1 MYSMT
6 GYGHATG
13 KVGKGRL
20 YIELKTVNHRY
31 CDVSMRIPSRMGE
44 VEIKLRD
51 FVQTRINRGKADL
64 YVKEVEPVF
73 GNPDLALNVELAKKY
88 LGAIRKLQK
97 SLNLPGQADVLSLM
111 GVQHFVEMKEKSGN
125 YAAFWKEIQ
134 KVAAQALESAVKMR
148 RREGAHL
155 AKDQKKRLKDFEL
168 HLGKIEKLAL
178 HDSKG
183 RRAAQLL
190 KPSGGGTGEISLTTD
205 KMDITE
211 EVTRLKSHAKQ
222 YGQLLQL
229 KEPVGR
235 RLDFLIQEMHR
246 EINTIG
252 AKACNA
258 FISSHIVS
266 CKALLEN
273 LREQVQNIE

>member
-1 MYSMT
+1 MT

-51 FVQTRINRGKADL
+51 FVQTRINRGKVDL
-64 YVKEVEPVF
+64 FVKEVEPVF
-73 GNPDLALNVELAKKY
+73 GSPDLALNVELAKKY

-125 YAAFWKEIQ
+125 YAAFWRDIQ
-134 KVAAQALESAVKMR
+134 KVAAQALKSAVKMR
-148 RREGAHL
+148 HREGAHL
-155 AKDQKKRLKDFEL
+155 AKDQKKRLKNFEG
-168 HLGKIEKLAL
+168 HLSKIEKLAL
-178 HDSKG
+178 NDSKG

-190 KPSGGGTGEISLTTD
+190 KPSNSTGEINLTTD

-222 YGQLLQL
+222 YGQLLYI

-258 FISSHIVS
+258 SISSHIVS